1 MAKQVKTNKPVT
13 EPRAILFAR
22 VSSREQEKGMSLSA
36 QVENIRKYCDSNNI
50 KIIKEYSIT
59 ESSTKGDRKQFREM
73 LDFAKQQPNKIMIVA
88 DRVDRL
94 QRSFKESI
102 ELEDLCQQDKI
113 ELIFLRENL
122 HITKDS
128 KTAEKMIWDF
138 SVMASKTYIGNM
150 RDAIIAGHN
159 KNTRNG
165 KWDGFAPLGYLNV
178 RDENGKATVII
189 DPERYLLVKR
199 LFEEYA
205 TGGYSLRGAETLTQE
220 MNLCFKKN
228 KTPIRKNQ
236 IYKILRNPFYYGVMV
251 RKGEMYPHVHGAI
264 IDKSL
269 FDRVQ
274 SVLDGKKRP
283 ELKRSYGETPYAF
296 RGLIK
301 CGTCGCT
308 ITPEFHRKPSG
319 REYVYLKCSHFH
331 GNCQEQSVNEN
342 VFLEKLKNEV
352 LSKLQLTKDEIEII
366 KKDIR
371 ANLEQKN
378 LHIIQA
384 QKHINTELN
393 ELEEKKQRLIDM
405 YIDGGLSKDDYEFQ
419 KNKIES
425 RKVELGTLLERHKQV
440 DAEITENVELFA
452 EVAGK
457 AAEIFMSSK
466 PSTKRQ
472 ILGNLVY
479 NCEMKGKNLLY
490 SISKPFDSLLNQRDC
505 LLWWTRRDSN
515 PGPTD

>member
-1 MAKQVKTNKPVT
+1 MVKQVKSNQPVT
-13 EPRAILFAR
+13 STRAILFAR
-22 VSSREQEKGMSLSA
+22 VSSREQEKGMSICA
-36 QVENIRKYCDSNNI
+36 QVDNIRKHCESKNW
-50 KIIKEYSIT
+50 KIIKEYQIT
-59 ESSTKGDRKQFREM
+59 ESSTKGDRKQFKEM
-73 LDFAKQQPNKIMIVA
+73 LDFAINQRGKVIIVA

-102 ELEDLCQQDKI
+102 ELEKLCQQDKI
-113 ELIFLRENL
+113 ELVFLRENL

-159 KNTRNG
+159 KNTQNG

-178 RDENGKATVII
+178 RDESGKASVII
-189 DPERYLLVKR
+189 DPERAPLVQR

-205 TGGYSLRGAETLTQE
+205 TGAYSLRGAETLTKE
-220 MNLCFKKN
+220 MNLCFKKRT
-228 KTPIRKNQ
+228 TPIKKNQ

-251 RKGEMYPHVHGAI
+251 RKGEMYPHVHGNI
-264 IDKSL
+264 IDKAL

-274 SVLDGKKRP
+274 DVLDGKKRP
-283 ELKRSYGETPYAF
+283 SLKRSYGETPYAF
-296 RGLIK
+296 RGLIR

-308 ITPEFHRKPSG
+308 ITPEFHKKPSG

-331 GNCQEQSVNEN
+331 GNCHEQSVNEN
-342 VFLEKLKNEV
+342 VFLEKLKDEV
-352 LSKLQLTKDEIEII
+352 LSKLQLTNDEIEII

-378 LHIIQA
+378 LHIVQS
-384 QKHINTELN
+384 QKHIDNEMKELDD
-393 ELEEKKQRLIDM
+393 KKQRLIDL
-405 YIDGGLSKDDYEFQ
+405 YIDGGLSKDDYEIQ
-419 KNKIES
+419 KGKIEA

-479 NCEMKGKNLLY
+479 NCQMKEKNLIY
-490 SISKPFDSLLNQRDC
+490 SITKPFDSLLNQRDC
-505 LLWWTRRDSN
+505 LFWWTRRDSN